1 MKKELISKEVFAK
14 ATHLERFH
22 FAARA
27 LMGVTGINK
36 INQLYEHASNKQGV
50 EFIED
55 IFNQL
60 EISFEIDEKELS
72 KIPTSGG
79 FVTISNHPFGAIDGL
94 LLLYVVSKVRMDF
107 KVMANFLLQ
116 KIEPLSNS
124 FIAVNPFENQQE
136 LASSLT
142 GTKGA
147 LQQLKDGG
155 GLGVFPAGEV
165 SSFQTSQ
172 RQIADKQWKN
182 SILKLISKAEVPI
195 VPIYFEGSN
204 SLLFQLLG
212 IIHPS
217 LRTIALPSEMLKK
230 RHTKIKIRIG
240 RPVPLEDQKNWDDL
254 TQFGRFLRAKT
265 YSLDSSI
272 QVKSFF
278 KNSFTSGD
286 SLLRKKTDKILPIAP
301 PLETHDLVEEI
312 KSIEDLKINT
322 QAEFSLYLSPSER
335 IPKLLNEIGRQRE
348 LSFRAVGEGTNK
360 AIDLDEYDLYYHH
373 LFLWDHNQN
382 KLVGAYR
389 LGKGNDIYNAYG
401 KKGFYIS
408 SLFKIKKDFSPIL
421 KQAIEM
427 GRSFVVKEY
436 QQKRLPLFLLWK
448 GIMYFVLNNKEYR
461 YLIGPVSIS
470 GSYSKLSRMIMVQF
484 IKKFYFN
491 NELAKWV
498 SPRNKF
504 KINFKKVEGDS
515 LIESA
520 KDNVKKV
527 DQIIADIEPNHAPLP
542 VLIKKYIRQNAK
554 IICFN
559 VDPKFNDALD
569 GLMLLD
575 LEDLPQD
582 SIEEL
587 KKDML

>member
-1 MKKELISKEVFAK
+1 MKKELISKEAFAK

-147 LQQLKDGG
+147 LKQLKDGG

-230 RHTKIKIRIG
+230 RHAKIKIRIG